1 MSDIPSPLDI
11 QNAALRRSEI
21 DNQAWSLFNNY
32 SKEIRGRVDAL
43 VKSILLISGGALT
56 LSAGIFLRQDRPAI
70 YPELIPYL
78 KNSWTA
84 FGFAIALM
92 TLLILWLIVI
102 ASRHEARWAKMLRRE
117 VSKLTPPTKAEIGA
131 AWIIGLLGIC
141 AFFTGL
147 GSLVFVAR
155 SML

>member
-1 MSDIPSPLDI
+1 MGDMPSPIDEINIKLK
-11 QNAALRRSEI
+11 QFEI
-21 DNQAWSLFNNY
+21 DNQAWSLYNDY
-32 SKEIRGRVDAL
+32 SKEIRGRVDVL

-56 LSAGIFLRQDRPAI
+56 LSAGIFLRQDRPTI

-92 TLLILWLIVI
+92 ALLILWLIVI
-102 ASRHEARWAKMLRRE
+102 ASRHEARWAKMLHRE
-117 VSKLTPPTKAEIGA
+117 VPKLTPPTKVEIGV
-131 AWIIGLLGIC
+131 AWAIGLLGIC

>member
-1 MSDIPSPLDI
+1 MGEMPSPIDEINVKLK
-11 QNAALRRSEI
+11 QFEI
-21 DNQAWSLFNNY
+21 DNQAWSLYNDY
-32 SKEIRGRVDAL
+32 SKEIRGRVDVL

-56 LSAGIFLRQDRPAI
+56 LSAGIFLRQDRPTI
-70 YPELIPYL
+70 YTELIPYL

-84 FGFAIALM
+84 FGFAIALV
-92 TLLILWLIVI
+92 TVLILWLIVI

-117 VSKLTPPTKAEIGA
+117 ATKLTPPAKIEIA
-131 AWIIGLLGIC
+131 VAWAIGLMGIC

-147 GSLVFVAR
+147 GTLVFVAR